1 MEEFPGEEMLY
12 YASEVG
18 GGCEYYV
25 KTYSKLATIFM
36 YLLFSSLNK
45 KAIIKDPDAL
55 ENLLLLKRI
64 GGDR

>member
-1 MEEFPGEEMLY
+1 MRY
-12 YASEVG
+12 YASEAG
-18 GGCEYYV
+18 GGCEYYI

-45 KAIIKDPDAL
+45 KAIIKDPDAP

-64 GGDR
+64 GGGR